1 MCGIVGI
8 VRRNAGTTDQ
18 ESARKMCALLA
29 HRGPDD
35 EGYFFGDRVALG
47 MRRLAIID
55 VQRGHQPIHNEDRS
69 LWVVFNGEI
78 YNYRE
83 IRKDLEKRG
92 HRSLATS
99 NLFRRSSQIANANM
113 PRS

>member
-8 VRRNAGTTDQ
+8 VRRNAGRSDERHPRQ
-18 ESARKMCALLA
+18 LCALLT

-55 VQRGHQPIHNEDRS
+55 VQRGHQPIHNEDRWN
-69 LWVVFNGEI
+69 LPRFDGHTE
-78 YNYRE
+78 
-83 IRKDLEKRG
+83 RG
-92 HRSLATS
+92 L
-99 NLFRRSSQIANANM
+99 Q
-113 PRS
+113 